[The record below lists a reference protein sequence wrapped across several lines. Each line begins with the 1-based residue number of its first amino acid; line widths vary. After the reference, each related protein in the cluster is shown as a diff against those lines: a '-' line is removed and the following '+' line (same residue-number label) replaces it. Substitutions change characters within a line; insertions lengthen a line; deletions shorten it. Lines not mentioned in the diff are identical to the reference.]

1 MNDQAHFLLFLAAA
15 GALAVM
21 PGPGLLYLTARAL
34 SEGRAAALRCC
45 AGSFVGGLVHVAA
58 GAAGLS
64 ALLLTSSTAFTLLKM
79 AGGCYLLWL
88 AWKTWQRASVSQY
101 VPGTPGRGSAAIQ
114 GFIVEATNPKTAL
127 FFLAFIPQFIDV
139 KAGDVA
145 MQFIALGV
153 ISVALNTAAAL
164 IVVCTAAYMQRRF
177 AHHRERAKYTQK
189 GSALLLAALG
199 FATLLVRK
207 PQT

>member
-1 MNDQAHFLLFLAAA
+1 MSDPAQFLVFLAVA

-21 PGPGLLYLTARAL
+21 PGPGLLYLTARTL
-34 SEGRAAALRCC
+34 SEGRAVALRCC
-45 AGSFVGGLVHVAA
+45 VGSFSGGLVHVVA
-58 GAAGLS
+58 GSAGLS
-64 ALLLTSSTAFTLLKM
+64 ALLLASSTAFSVLKM
-79 AGGCYLLWL
+79 AGGFYLLWL
-88 AWKTWQRASVSQY
+88 AWNTWHRAGVSQG
-101 VPGTPGRGSAAIQ
+101 VPCIRGRGGPVIQ

-139 KAGDVA
+139 EVGHVA

-153 ISVALNTAAAL
+153 VSVVLNTAVAL
-164 IVVCTAAYMQRRF
+164 LVIFTAANMHLRIAHRRGMV
-177 AHHRERAKYTQK
+177 EYTQK

-199 FATLLVRK
+199 FVTLLVRK

>member
-1 MNDQAHFLLFLAAA
+1 MSDQAQFLVFLAAA
-15 GALAVM
+15 GALAIM

-34 SEGRAAALRCC
+34 SEGRAVALRCC

-64 ALLLTSSTAFTLLKM
+64 ALLLASSTAFTILKM

-88 AWKTWQRASVSQY
+88 AWKTWHRAAVSQH
-101 VPGTPGRGSAAIQ
+101 VADTPRRGSSAIQ

-139 KAGDVA
+139 NAGHVA

-164 IVVCTAAYMQRRF
+164 IVICTAAHMQRRL
-177 AHHRERAKYTQK
+177 APRRDRVGYAQK

>member
-1 MNDQAHFLLFLAAA
+1 M
-15 GALAVM
+15 
-21 PGPGLLYLTARAL
+21 
-34 SEGRAAALRCC
+34 
-45 AGSFVGGLVHVAA
+45 FVGGLVHVAA
-58 GAAGLS
+58 GLS
-64 ALLLTSSTAFTLLKM
+64 ALLLASSTAFTVLKM

-88 AWKTWQRASVSQY
+88 AWKTWHRAGVSQC
-101 VPGTPGRGSAAIQ
+101 VPSTRGRGSPAIQ

-139 KAGDVA
+139 KAGHVA
-145 MQFIALGV
+145 MQFIVLGV

-164 IVVCTAAYMQRRF
+164 IVIFTAAHTQRRI
-177 AHHRERAKYTQK
+177 AHQRGMVGYTQK

>member
-1 MNDQAHFLLFLAAA
+1 MSDPAQFLLFLAAA

-34 SEGRAAALRCC
+34 SEGRAVALRCC

-64 ALLLTSSTAFTLLKM
+64 ALLLASSTAFTILKL

-88 AWKTWQRASVSQY
+88 AWKTWHRAVVSQR
-101 VPGTPGRGSAAIQ
+101 VPGSRGRGSAAVQ

-127 FFLAFIPQFIDV
+127 FFLAFIPQFIEV
-139 KAGDVA
+139 EAGHVA

-153 ISVALNTAAAL
+153 ISVVLNTAAAL
-164 IVVCTAAYMQRRF
+164 FVICTAALMQGRIAR
-177 AHHRERAKYTQK
+177 HRDGVGYTQK

-199 FATLLVRK
+199 FATLIVRK